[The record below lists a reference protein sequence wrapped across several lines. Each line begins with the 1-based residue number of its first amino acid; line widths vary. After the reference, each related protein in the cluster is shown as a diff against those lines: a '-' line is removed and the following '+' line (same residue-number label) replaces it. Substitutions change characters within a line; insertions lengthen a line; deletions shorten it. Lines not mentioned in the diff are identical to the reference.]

1 MTAWDDLVS
10 TALLGTDR
18 RPPGLDGLPG
28 EVRAQ
33 LAEQYDD
40 PAGLVL
46 DAAALSAAYRRA
58 GRMPLRG
65 LEPLPAAEPDPR
77 PAPSEAAVRR
87 LAAMSGGTN
96 PELLPE
102 WLEAVRDRGLRV
114 PPEFLP
120 ELAELARG
128 RHELRAVLA
137 AVTGPRA
144 AWLATL
150 DRNWRFLADA
160 AAETAADAGPD
171 AGRGLDDGAWR
182 HGNRAQRVRWL
193 TRLRARDPGA
203 ARDAL
208 AATWPKE
215 PPAAKAELLAVL
227 AEGLSGADEEL
238 CEAALDDQAT
248 RVRRTAAGLLAVLPG
263 SGYRRRMADRVRACL
278 PVRPGELVVEL
289 PAACDESMRRD
300 GIEPRPQPG
309 TGIGPRAW
317 WFVQLVARTPVDVYG
332 PPDDLL
338 TLDVQGCDPELLYAG
353 LAAATVR
360 DGDTGF
366 ARALLQA
373 VPAAGGRTSELV
385 AVLPAA
391 EWPAAVSALHGSVDL
406 ADAVAELPAP
416 WPPELATA
424 MLGMLLQAEPDESWF
439 RFAGTVARSVPAEL
453 LDHPLARDAIGRHDE
468 NDWEDT
474 WQRRLAE
481 TLLFRR
487 EMNEELR

>member
-1 MTAWDDLVS
+1 MTGWDDLVS

-18 RPPGLDGLPG
+18 KPPALDGLPA

-33 LAEQYDD
+33 LRAEYGD

-65 LEPLPAAEPDPR
+65 LEPLPSAEPDPR
-77 PAPSEAAVRR
+77 PAPSEVAVRR

-96 PELLPE
+96 PELLSE
-102 WLEAVRDRGLRV
+102 WLAAVRDRGLRV

-144 AWLATL
+144 AWLAAL

-160 AAETAADAGPD
+160 AAETDQESGP
-171 AGRGLDDGAWR
+171 AMDDGLWR
-182 HGNRAQRVRWL
+182 HGNREQRVRWL
-193 TRLRARDPGA
+193 TRLRARDAGA
-203 ARDAL
+203 AREAL
-208 AATWPKE
+208 AATWRKE

-227 AEGLSGADEEL
+227 GDGLSGADEEL
-238 CEAALDDQAT
+238 CEAALEDQAT
-248 RVRRTAAGLLAVLPG
+248 RVRRTAARLLAVLPG
-263 SGYRRRMADRVRACL
+263 SGYRQRMADRVRACL
-278 PVRPGELVVEL
+278 TIRPGELVVEL

-317 WFVQLVARTPVDVYG
+317 WFVQLVARTPVEVYG

-338 TLDVQGCDPELLYAG
+338 GLDLRGCDPELLHAG

-360 DGDTGF
+360 EGDPSF
-366 ARALLQA
+366 ARALLRA
-373 VPAAGGRTSELV
+373 APKAGGRTSELV
-385 AVLPAA
+385 AVLPAT
-391 EWPAAVSALHGSVDL
+391 EWPAAVSALHGSVGGVQL

-487 EMNEELR
+487 EMYEELR